1 LILDLC
7 GWVRH
12 TAKSLKAVV
21 DVLDLLILDAA
32 DISHEVGIVAS
43 AVGNLLVDVVVSKN
57 LVDLS
62 EHTRNVSVNEDNL

>member
-1 LILDLC
+1 MLNLC
-7 GWVRH
+7 GWVQH

-32 DISHEVGIVAS
+32 DISHQVGIVAS

-62 EHTRNVSVNEDNL
+62 EHTGNVSVNEDNL

>member
-1 LILDLC
+1 MLDLC
-7 GWVRH
+7 GWVWH

-32 DISHEVGIVAS
+32 DISHQVSIVAS

-62 EHTRNVSVNEDNL
+62 EHTGNVSVNEDNL